1 MNDRFNFRLQRVLDY
16 REYVKD
22 KKSEELA
29 KYREMLELEKN
40 TLHGLQNQK
49 KTVASEMD
57 EKCSEGVKVAYL
69 VQCSRYM
76 NRLKDFIERQ
86 MANVSD
92 MERKVEICRDQLIDA
107 SKKKEMMERLRVRHY
122 ERFAYHLSRE
132 QEKQLEDLVNNRRS
146 TV

>member
-16 REYVKD
+16 RQYVKD
-22 KKSEELA
+22 KKCEELA
-29 KYREMLELEKN
+29 KYREMLELEKK

-57 EKCSEGVKVAYL
+57 EKCSEGVKVEYL

-76 NRLKDFIERQ
+76 SRLKDFIDRQ

-107 SKKKEMMERLRVRHY
+107 SKKKEMMDRLKARHY
-122 ERFAYHLSRE
+122 ERFVYHLSKE

-146 TV
+146 MI